1 MVVLACVG
9 LAVRVWAIWIK
20 GPSVTHD
27 GAFRPWLAPNAW
39 LPGYLDWFAFGMLL
53 AVASAWVAT
62 GGVLPRAV
70 RWWAR
75 HAGTA
80 WSMGFGAYAFV
91 ALTATFPPPGHPN
104 PPMTQM
110 IVTTVFPLAAALIV
124 LPVALD
130 PFGGGL
136 RRVLRSRP
144 LVMIGA
150 ISYGIYLWHLTAI
163 QWTREWIA
171 NGSIPRSALLQA
183 FLVVGITALA
193 ATFSFVVVERPL
205 MRWSARLA
213 YKSRTLTAS
222 T

>member
-1 MVVLACVG
+1 
-9 LAVRVWAIWIK
+9 
-20 GPSVTHD
+20 
-27 GAFRPWLAPNAW
+27 
-39 LPGYLDWFAFGMLL
+39 
-53 AVASAWVAT
+53 
-62 GGVLPRAV
+62 
-70 RWWAR
+70 
-75 HAGTA
+75 
-80 WSMGFGAYAFV
+80 MGFGAYAFV

-163 QWTREWIA
+163 RWTREWIA